1 MKAAQ
6 YGPLS
11 FSSNLMKKNYS
22 LGLFIFH
29 RDLRLEDNMGLNKA
43 LEECAAVIPCFIFD
57 PIQVSNRNE
66 YKSDNAIQF
75 MITSL
80 KELAQHLKKK
90 KGSLYLFHGDTKKIV
105 KKLFKDVSINAV
117 YSNHDYTP
125 FSLKRDEAIKKLCIQ
140 HEIDYIQT
148 SDALLTQPN
157 EVVTT
162 SGTPYQVF
170 TPFFK
175 KARRRKIP
183 QPVTKKGPHFYT
195 KKIPGSAKNSTY
207 KKILKKENKDILV
220 KGGRKE
226 ALNILKKLSDFKDYT
241 KTRDYPAIPTTHLS
255 AHNKFGTV
263 SIREVF
269 HAIQDTLG
277 STHSLIQQLFWRDF
291 FYHVAYNSPFV
302 FGQAYHKKFNKL
314 KWDTNKKAFKAW
326 CEGKTGFPIVDAGMR
341 QLNTIGWMHNR
352 TRMIVG
358 SFLTKDL
365 HITWLWGEKYFAQ
378 NLVDYDP
385 CVNNG
390 NWQWTASTGCDAQP
404 YFRIFNPWT
413 QQKKFDPECIY
424 IKEWIPE
431 LKNIDNK
438 TIHSWYKSTEAIKN
452 YPKPIVDH
460 DKERK
465 IALQRYRK
473 V

>member
-1 MKAAQ
+1 MGRFHYLHA
-6 YGPLS
+6 
-11 FSSNLMKKNYS
+11 MKKKYNLS
-22 LGLFIFH
+22 LFIFH
-29 RDLRLEDNMGLNKA
+29 RDIRLEDNKGLNKA
-43 LEECAAVIPCFIFD
+43 IEECTSVIPCFIFD

-80 KELAQHLKKK
+80 KELDKDLKKK
-90 KGSLYLFHGDTKKIV
+90 KGKLYLLHGDTKKIV
-105 KKLFKDVSINAV
+105 EKLIKKSSIDAV

-125 FSLKRDEAIKKLCIQ
+125 FSLKRDETIRKLCLK
-140 HEIDYIQT
+140 HDIDCIQT
-148 SDALLTQPN
+148 HDALLTQPN
-157 EVVTT
+157 EVLTS

-175 KARRRKIP
+175 KARKREVPK
-183 QPVTKKGPHFYT
+183 PVTNKKPSFYT
-195 KKIPGSAKNSTY
+195 KKISKSVGNNTIY

-220 KGGRKE
+220 QGGRKE
-226 ALNILKKLSDFKDYT
+226 ALTILKNLSDFKDYK
-241 KTRDYPAIPTTHLS
+241 KTRDYPAIPTTYLS

-263 SIREVF
+263 SIREVL
-269 HAIQDTLG
+269 HAIKDKLG
-277 STHSLIQQLFWRDF
+277 STHGLIQQLYWRDF

-302 FGQAYHKKFNKL
+302 FGQAYHEKFNKL
-314 KWDTNKKAFKAW
+314 KWDKSKKDFKAW
-326 CEGKTGFPIVDAGMR
+326 CQGKTGFPIVDAGMR

-352 TRMIVG
+352 ARMIVG

-365 HITWLWGEKYFAQ
+365 HINWLWGEKYFAQ
-378 NLVDYDP
+378 KLVDYDP

-413 QQKKFDPECIY
+413 QQKKFDPKCTY
-424 IKEWIPE
+424 IKRWVPE
-431 LKNIDNK
+431 LKDIDNK
-438 TIHSWYKSTEAIKN
+438 IIHSWYKSTETIKN

-465 IALQRYRK
+465 EALKRYRN